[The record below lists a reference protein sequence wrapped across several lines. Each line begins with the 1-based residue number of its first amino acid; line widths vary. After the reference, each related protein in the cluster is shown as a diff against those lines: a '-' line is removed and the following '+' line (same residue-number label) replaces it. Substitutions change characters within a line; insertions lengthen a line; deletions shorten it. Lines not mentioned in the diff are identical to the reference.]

1 MAENKITSATPRTPP
16 PPPASAQQQQG
27 QQAQRAQAPKAGQ
40 NGRPPGRE
48 LTTRDINRIPG
59 LGSGINTD
67 QTIEALIAVE
77 RKRLVPVQS
86 QKSERQIEL
95 ESFTLVK
102 GELEKIQESAK
113 TLAARAIWEGKIVES
128 SDENVVKATA
138 TSGAKPGK
146 YTMIVDK
153 LALNHQIAS
162 QAYESQ
168 DVQVGTGRFKITVG
182 EGAPINITVDQ
193 TNNTLSGL
201 KDAINTAGGQEVQA
215 AIIKTGNR
223 EKPYQLV
230 LTSQKT
236 GAVGRIKPEV
246 ELKGGAPPVFVNS
259 VEDPS
264 PWAGVGEAG
273 KAGAQP
279 TGKGASTAI
288 AHIIGDYKGN
298 EDRNFTLTVVQD
310 GEIGGDK
317 PVQIRWKDN
326 TGHSGLLQLDKLNYA
341 PGTPVELADGLSV
354 EFSRGQVV
362 VGDSFGF
369 DTRTQRSDLSWWLTA
384 EDRKASYTQPTNWKR
399 QAAFGAPA
407 IDGPYTGK
415 GEQNFSLT
423 VQGSGQVGSSN
434 NLKVLWKGSEGETG
448 VLNIGD
454 GYTVGEKLGLTDGI
468 TLTLNP
474 GVLSD
479 GQQATFRVKPEDKSG
494 KWWLSDKD
502 RIVPAEINDVSNWSV
517 KEEKGAEG
525 GRMPELP
532 GEAGPHTSTTK
543 VAVAGTYTG
552 DESKVYTFTAKSDGT
567 VGTTRDLKIHWADDK
582 GGAGDLKVGDD
593 YQVGTPLPF
602 DAGLTVAF
610 GMGRVFKDDTFTVRT
625 RTATIQPPQ
634 DAVIR
639 FGATDLGG
647 GLEITSST
655 NEMENVIEGVRLNL
669 ASTDKKPVTIT
680 IKGDTEKAA
689 NAIITF
695 MNQVNEF
702 EALVVELTKYD
713 KENNYIGPLQGNR
726 EVTDMRNR
734 LTQLV
739 VDPIAGLPKTAN
751 MVFGLGIK
759 LTDKGVFQ
767 VDEDV
772 LRQKVEKDFAAVSDL
787 FRDKGESSN
796 NNVAF
801 AGMTDQTRV
810 SPDGYPV
817 DIRKVATQ
825 ASYLTPELHEPILI
839 NNTNNRVVLDVDGKR
854 SEEIVLEPKSYTLA
868 DYARTLQNKVTNDKQ
883 VGERGVRVIQD
894 GNRIRVLSSRYGK
907 SSNIAFLA
915 AGDRVQAGV
924 GLIDGQTTPGEDVV
938 GTIDGAEADGNGQL
952 LKAKEG
958 AAKAGGLRLL
968 VKLNEHQLKPNAP
981 EAVIKI
987 SRGVGSRVAQFLNGQ
1002 MDPFKGDVKRVTDSL
1017 RSQITNLDAQLGRM
1031 DERIEAKRQGLQE
1044 KFTRLETQMS
1054 KLKNQQNYMS
1064 GQLAQL
1070 GGGGGGKAGM
1080 VSKLLG

>member
-1 MAENKITSATPRTPP
+1 MAENKITSAAPRTPP
-16 PPPASAQQQQG
+16 PPPPSAQQQG
-27 QQAQRAQAPKAGQ
+27 QQAQRAQGSKSGQ
-40 NGRPPGRE
+40 NGRPAGRD
-48 LTTRDINRIPG
+48 LTARDINRIPG

-67 QTIEALIAVE
+67 QTIEALVAIE
-77 RKRLVPVQS
+77 RKRLEPVQS
-86 QKSERQIEL
+86 QKSERQVEL
-95 ESFTLVK
+95 EAFNMVK
-102 GELEKIQESAK
+102 SELEKMQESAK
-113 TLAARAIWEGKIVES
+113 TLAARAIWEGKLVES

-146 YTMIVDK
+146 YTLIVDK

-182 EGAPINITVDQ
+182 EGTAINITVDQ
-193 TNNTLSGL
+193 TNNTLAGL
-201 KDAINTAGGQEVQA
+201 KDAINTAAGQELQA
-215 AIIKTGNR
+215 SVIKTGNR

-236 GAVGRIKPEV
+236 GAVGRVKPEV
-246 ELKGGAPPVFVNS
+246 ELKGGTAPVFVNS

-264 PWAGVGEAG
+264 PWTGVGEAG
-273 KAGAQP
+273 KAGGQP
-279 TGKGASTAI
+279 TGKGASTTI
-288 AHIIGDYKGN
+288 AHIVGDYKGD
-298 EDRNFTLTVVQD
+298 EDRTFTFTVVQD

-317 PVQIRWKDN
+317 QVQMRWKDN
-326 TGHSGLLQLDKLNYA
+326 TGRSGLLQLDKLNYA

-362 VGDSFGF
+362 VGDTFAF
-369 DTRTQRSDLSWWLTA
+369 DTRTQRSDQSWWIPV
-384 EDRKASYTQPTNWKR
+384 EDRKASYTQPTSWKR
-399 QAAFGAPA
+399 QSTYGGPA
-407 IDGPYTGK
+407 VEGPYTGK
-415 GEQNFSLT
+415 DPQDFTLT
-423 VQGSGQVGSSN
+423 VQGSGQVGTSN
-434 NLKVLWKGSEGETG
+434 NLKVLWKGSAGETG

-454 GYTVGEKLGLTDGI
+454 GYSAGEKLALTDGI
-468 TLTLNP
+468 VLSLNS
-474 GVLSD
+474 GVLTE
-479 GQQATFRVKPEDKSG
+479 GQQATFKVKPEDKSG
-494 KWWLSDKD
+494 KWWLSDKE
-502 RIVPAEINDVSNWSV
+502 RIIPAELNDVSNWSV

-532 GEAGPHTSTTK
+532 SEAGPRTSTTK

-567 VGTTRDLKIHWADDK
+567 VGTTRDLKIHWEDDK

-593 YQVGTPLPF
+593 YQAGAPLPF
-602 DAGLTVAF
+602 DSGLTVAF
-610 GMGRVFKDDTFTVRT
+610 GLGRVFKDDTFTVRT

-639 FGATDLGG
+639 FGATELGG
-647 GLEITSST
+647 GLEISSST

-702 EALVVELTKYD
+702 EALVGELTKYD
-713 KENNYIGPLQGNR
+713 KENNYVGPLQGNR
-726 EVTDMRNR
+726 EVTDVRNR

-739 VDPIAGLPKTAN
+739 VDPIPGLPKTGN

-767 VDEDV
+767 IDEDV
-772 LRQKVEKDFAAVSDL
+772 LRQKVDKDFAAVSDL
-787 FRDKGESSN
+787 FRDKGESSS

-810 SPDGYPV
+810 SADGYPV

-825 ASYLTPELHEPILI
+825 AAYLTPELHEPILI
-839 NNTNNRVVLDVDGKR
+839 GEANNRLVIDVDGKR
-854 SEEIVLEPKSYTLA
+854 SEEIVLDPKRYTLA
-868 DYARTLQNKVTNDKQ
+868 DYAHALQNKITNDKLI
-883 VGERGVRVIQD
+883 GERGVRVIQEGD
-894 GNRIRVLSSRYGK
+894 RIRVLSSRYGK
-907 SSNIAFLA
+907 GSNIAFLA
-915 AGDRVQAGV
+915 SGDRVQAGI
-924 GLIDGQTTPGEDVV
+924 GLIDGETVPGQDVE
-938 GTIDGAEADGNGQL
+938 GTINGVDAEGNGQL

-958 AAKAGGLRLL
+958 APNVSGLRLL

-1002 MDPFKGDVKRVTDSL
+1002 MDPFKGEVKRVTDSL
-1017 RSQITNLDAQLGRM
+1017 RSQITNLDTQLGRM
-1031 DERIEAKRQGLQE
+1031 DERIEAKRRGLQE

-1054 KLKNQQNYMS
+1054 KLKSQQNYMS
-1064 GQLAQL
+1064 GQLAQI
-1070 GGGGGGKAGM
+1070 GTGGGGKAGM